1 MLLISNT
8 GISNW
13 KYVHRENSKIMKTHP
28 EKIRK
33 KFDAV
38 SYMREQRDRL
48 SNKLAGLSKEEV
60 VAYFLKQKL
69 TGTTKTGG

>member
-1 MLLISNT
+1 
-8 GISNW
+8 
-13 KYVHRENSKIMKTHP
+13 MKTHP

-60 VAYFLKQKL
+60 VAYFIKQKL